1 MPALFS
7 ALATLYTSAA
17 KIAAA
22 LGMTRQA
29 YNQAAKRRRLSDRAA
44 IRAAALL
51 NIDPGQA
58 LLTNATGQ
66 DTPAP
71 INNPT
76 THARGQILDEKK
88 RAQSPPNNCQPT
100 NYARLKEAKKRPSIP
115 AMRKNV
121 HVIPQSKKRLFEID
135 CVRWMLSVPKISP
148 DSPRFIQYFS
158 RWVIPEKIA
167 YAKQQG
173 TFDEA
178 TKTCTSFAPEL
189 CSFIAAGIAEYLKFT
204 GQPAPQEAGAVSI
217 AAPPIVKLPTK
228 HAR

>member
-1 MPALFS
+1 
-7 ALATLYTSAA
+7 
-17 KIAAA
+17 
-22 LGMTRQA
+22 
-29 YNQAAKRRRLSDRAA
+29 
-44 IRAAALL
+44 
-51 NIDPGQA
+51 
-58 LLTNATGQ
+58 
-66 DTPAP
+66 
-71 INNPT
+71 
-76 THARGQILDEKK
+76 
-88 RAQSPPNNCQPT
+88 
-100 NYARLKEAKKRPSIP
+100 
-115 AMRKNV
+115 MRKNV

-189 CSFIAAGIAEYLKFT
+189 CSFIAAGITEYLRFT
-204 GQPAPQEAGAVSI
+204 GQPAAQEAGAVST

-228 HAR
+228 QAR

>member
-1 MPALFS
+1 MPDLFS

-17 KIAAA
+17 QIAAE

-29 YNQAAKRRRLSDRAA
+29 YSQATKRSRLSDRAA

-58 LLTNATGQ
+58 PLTNATGQ

-76 THARGQILDEKK
+76 PHLAPQILDEKK
-88 RAQSPPNNCQPT
+88 QAQSPPDNFQPT
-100 NYARLKEAKKRPSIP
+100 NYARLEEAKKRPNIP

-148 DSPRFIQYFS
+148 DSPRFVQYFS

-189 CSFIAAGIAEYLKFT
+189 CSFIAAGIAEYLRFT
-204 GQPAPQEAGAVSI
+204 GQPAPQEADAVSI